1 MCSWLQKGKEKESRR
16 WWVSKLYASREI
28 VQWNNYVGWLK
39 IPACEWT
46 FTRMHPTDFEFLLY
60 AIGLK
65 IAKKDT
71 IFRKAIP
78 IQERLGVILRFLA
91 TGYSYTTAR
100 LYVQRDDAT
109 LPVHTRVGELCIIPL
124 MWRQNTDKRRIEP
137 VAYLCIIFRHA
148 TVQRYPV
155 HTATQRWYDTWKCNK
170 CVPSFKNV
178 W

>member
-1 MCSWLQKGKEKESRR
+1 
-16 WWVSKLYASREI
+16 
-28 VQWNNYVGWLK
+28 
-39 IPACEWT
+39 
-46 FTRMHPTDFEFLLY
+46 MHPTDFEFLLY

-124 MWRQNTDKRRIEP
+124 M
-137 VAYLCIIFRHA
+137 
-148 TVQRYPV
+148 
-155 HTATQRWYDTWKCNK
+155 
-170 CVPSFKNV
+170 
-178 W
+178 